1 MVLSQIFLSPLFLVI
16 SHQRPKILS
25 LSYSRRYTFNENVSY
40 KDSSLNV
47 HKKLFFMVLILLINE
62 VLLCKYCFKFKI
74 CFYLSL
80 KISSSSYFRTQETG
94 SHYQVRDRKL
104 FQPNVHRWKR
114 ILLVF
119 QLREKKVV
127 INMYILRLIH
137 PSDLKLMPQIFQLS
151 HIIIASG

>member
-1 MVLSQIFLSPLFLVI
+1 MCIKSCL
-16 SHQRPKILS
+16 
-25 LSYSRRYTFNENVSY
+25 
-40 KDSSLNV
+40 
-47 HKKLFFMVLILLINE
+47 MVLILLINE

-104 FQPNVHRWKR
+104 FQLNVHRWKR

-137 PSDLKLMPQIFQLS
+137 PSDLKLMLHEDCFLYFCRDLRSSIYDTRKLAEIFFQESAMSPKGLKF
-151 HIIIASG
+151 IL